1 MMDREAPEYHQCS
14 PLGHDLLGRRM
25 LTRMAVAGP
34 EQLIVIRSTFSFS
47 YSHSII
53 IEHFQRLLVAISK

>member
-1 MMDREAPEYHQCS
+1 MMDHEAPEYHQCS
-14 PLGHDLLGRRM
+14 PLGHDLQDRKT

-34 EQLIVIRSTFSFS
+34 EQLTITRSTFSFS

-53 IEHFQRLLVAISK
+53 TVHFQRLLVAISK